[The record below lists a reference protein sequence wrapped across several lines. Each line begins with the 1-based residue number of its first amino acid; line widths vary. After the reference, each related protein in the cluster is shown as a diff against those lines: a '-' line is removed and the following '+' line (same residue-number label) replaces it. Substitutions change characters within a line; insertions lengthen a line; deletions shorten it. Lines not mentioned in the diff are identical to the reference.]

1 MDAVSRDV
9 ARELGLPAI
18 ADIHVHFMPERVMA
32 AVWRHFD
39 EAGPLLGREW
49 PVRYRGSDEERV
61 AVLRDHGVGLFAG
74 LSYAHKPGMAQYLTE
89 WSVGFAERT
98 PEAVATGTFYPEPG
112 VLDYVAA
119 AVESGVQLFKVH
131 VQVGEFDPTD
141 AALDDVWGLLDA
153 VGIPVVVHAGSGPV
167 RGRFTGP
174 GLFGDVM
181 ERHPGLMAIV
191 AHLGMPEEREFLDM
205 VSRYPRLGLDLTMV
219 GTDFMEQMHALDPEV
234 LPRIKE
240 AGLTGRVFFGTDFPN
255 IPYPYDHQIEVIL
268 RWDMGDDWLRHV
280 LWLNAARLFGAG

>member
-1 MDAVSRDV
+1 MDALSNEV

-39 EAGPLLGREW
+39 EAGPRLGREW

-61 AVLRDHGVGLFAG
+61 AVLREHGVGLFAG

-89 WSVGFAERT
+89 WAIGFAERT
-98 PEAVATGTFYPEPG
+98 PGAVATGTFFPEPR

-131 VQVGEFDPTD
+131 IQVGEFDPTD
-141 AALDDVWGLLDA
+141 AVLDDVWGLLDA
-153 VGIPVVVHAGSGPV
+153 AGVPVVVHAGSGPV
-167 RGRFTGP
+167 SGRFTGP
-174 GLFGDVM
+174 GPFGRVM

-191 AHLGMPEEREFLDM
+191 AHLGMPEEQEFLDM
-205 VSRYPRLGLDLTMV
+205 ASRYPRLGLDLTMV
-219 GTDFMEQMHALDPEV
+219 GTDFMEQMHALDRSL
-234 LPRIKE
+234 LPRVE
-240 AGLTGRVFFGTDFPN
+240 ELGLDGRIHFGSDFPN

-268 RWDMGDDWLRHV
+268 RWGMGSEWLRHV
-280 LWLNAARLFGAG
+280 LWLNTARLLGAG